1 MIIAQITKKELINNK
16 TNFLNDTYSNENT
29 RKAYLSLYKNV
40 ILEDEFSRGKDLM
53 HFTIQELKDGM
64 LSMVNNKQSSKGS
77 IASIV
82 TKYLDYCVNKGY
94 ILTNN
99 MKSLSINDLKKE
111 NKRFILNDVVNLNK
125 FYKWLTEL
133 EIKHDLY
140 ITLPLL
146 FARYGIVG
154 EELSDMINV
163 KYEDIDRNNFTININ
178 GVLFPID
185 KQFINWIDKATQGRK
200 KEGVILFNYKGQ
212 PISSKNTIYNMFYK
226 AFQLLNRK
234 RISAKELRNNRKM
247 DLLFNI
253 RSCREVT
260 IQDIENVEHIIGYN
274 NNNNIRS
281 NIIRTKKT
289 YELLSGCMV
298 I

>member
-1 MIIAQITKKELINNK
+1 MNIRVLEKEFLENK
-16 TNFLNDTYSNENT
+16 VSFLNDTYSNENT
-29 RKAYLSLYKNV
+29 RKAYASLYKNI
-40 ILEDEFSRGKDLM
+40 ILEEEIHKGKDLM
-53 HFTIQELKDGM
+53 YFTSEELKEVM
-64 LSMVNNKQSSKGS
+64 LSLVNNKQSSKGS

-82 TKYLDYCVNKGY
+82 TKYLDYYINKRY

-99 MKSLSINDLKKE
+99 MKTLSVNELKKE

-200 KEGVILFNYKGQ
+200 KEGLILFNYKGQ
-212 PISSKNTIYNMFYK
+212 PITSKNTIYNMFYK
-226 AFQLLNRK
+226 AFQLLGRK

-247 DLLFNI
+247 DLLFSI

-260 IQDIENVEHIIGYN
+260 IHDIENVEYIIGYN

-289 YELLSGCMV
+289 YELLSGCV
-298 I
+298 VN

>member
-1 MIIAQITKKELINNK
+1 MIIAQITEKELINNK
-16 TNFLNDTYSNENT
+16 KNFLNDTYSNENT

-40 ILEDEFSRGKDLM
+40 ILEDELSRGKDLM

-99 MKSLSINDLKKE
+99 MKSLSINDLKRE

-200 KEGVILFNYKGQ
+200 KEGIILFNYKGQ

-298 I
+298 M

>member
-1 MIIAQITKKELINNK
+1 MNNK
-16 TNFLNDTYSNENT
+16 ISKGEKFLNNKILFLNDTYSNKNT
-29 RKAYLSLYKNV
+29 RKAYISLYKNT
-40 ILEDEFSRGKDLM
+40 ILEGELSKGKDLM
-53 HFTIQELKDGM
+53 YFTIEELKEGM
-64 LSMVNNKQSSKGS
+64 LSLVNNKQSSKGS
-77 IASIV
+77 IASIT

-99 MKSLSINDLKKE
+99 MKALSINELKKE

-125 FYKWLTEL
+125 FYKWLSEL

-154 EELSDMINV
+154 EELNDMMNV
-163 KYEDIDRNNFTININ
+163 KYEDIDRDNFTININ

-185 KQFINWIDKATQGRK
+185 EQFINWIDKATQGRK
-200 KEGVILFNYKGQ
+200 KEGVILFNNKGKS
-212 PISSKNTIYNMFYK
+212 INSKNTIYNSFYK
-226 AFQLLNRK
+226 AFQLLDRK

-253 RSCREVT
+253 RCCRDVT

-274 NNNNIRS
+274 NNNSIRS

-298 I
+298 M

>member
-1 MIIAQITKKELINNK
+1 MIIAQITEKELLNNK
-16 TNFLNDTYSNENT
+16 KNFLNDTYSNENT

-40 ILEDEFSRGKDLM
+40 ILEDELSRGKDLM

-125 FYKWLTEL
+125 FYKWLAEL

-154 EELSDMINV
+154 EELSDMMNV

-185 KQFINWIDKATQGRK
+185 KQFINWIDKTTQGRK

-212 PISSKNTIYNMFYK
+212 PITSKNTIYNMFYK

-298 I
+298 M

>member
-1 MIIAQITKKELINNK
+1 MNIRVLERELIGNK
-16 TNFLNDTYSNENT
+16 LSFLNDTYSNENT

-40 ILEDEFSRGKDLM
+40 ILEDELSRGKDLM

-226 AFQLLNRK
+226 AFQLLDRK

-253 RSCREVT
+253 RCCREVT

-298 I
+298 M

>member
-1 MIIAQITKKELINNK
+1 MIIAQITEKELIENK
-16 TNFLNDTYSNENT
+16 EIFLKDVYKNPNT
-29 RKAYLSLYKNV
+29 RKAYMSLYKNV
-40 ILEDEFSRGKDLM
+40 ILEDELNRGKDLM
-53 HFTIQELKDGM
+53 YFTIQELEEGL

-226 AFQLLNRK
+226 AFQLLDRK

-298 I
+298 M

>member
-1 MIIAQITKKELINNK
+1 MIIAQITEKELINNK
-16 TNFLNDTYSNENT
+16 KNFLNDTYSNENT

-40 ILEDEFSRGKDLM
+40 ILEDELSRGKDLM

-154 EELSDMINV
+154 EELSDMMNV

-298 I
+298 M

>member
-1 MIIAQITKKELINNK
+1 MIIAQITEKNLINNK
-16 TNFLNDTYSNENT
+16 KIFLNDTYSNENT

-40 ILEDEFSRGKDLM
+40 ILEDELSRGKDLM

-64 LSMVNNKQSSKGS
+64 LSMVNNKQSSKSS
-77 IASIV
+77 IASIM

-200 KEGVILFNYKGQ
+200 KEGIILFNYKGQ

-226 AFQLLNRK
+226 AFQLLDRK

-298 I
+298 M

>member
-1 MIIAQITKKELINNK
+1 MNIRVLEKEFLENK
-16 TNFLNDTYSNENT
+16 VSFLNDTYSNENT
-29 RKAYLSLYKNV
+29 RKAYASLYKNI
-40 ILEDEFSRGKDLM
+40 ILEEEIHKGKDLM
-53 HFTIQELKDGM
+53 YFTSEELKEVM
-64 LSMVNNKQSSKGS
+64 LSLVNNKQSSKGS

-82 TKYLDYCVNKGY
+82 TKYLDYYINKGY

-99 MKSLSINDLKKE
+99 MKTLSVNELKKE

-200 KEGVILFNYKGQ
+200 KEGLILFNYKGQ
-212 PISSKNTIYNMFYK
+212 PITSKNTIYNMFYK
-226 AFQLLNRK
+226 AFQLLGRK

-247 DLLFNI
+247 DLLFSI

-260 IQDIENVEHIIGYN
+260 IHDIENVEYIIGYN

-289 YELLSGCMV
+289 YELLSGCV
-298 I
+298 VN

>member
-1 MIIAQITKKELINNK
+1 MNIRVLEREILKNK
-16 TNFLNDTYSNENT
+16 VSFLNDTYSNENT
-29 RKAYLSLYKNV
+29 RKAYASLYKNI
-40 ILEDEFSRGKDLM
+40 ILEEEIHKGKDLM
-53 HFTIQELKDGM
+53 YFTSEELKEVM
-64 LSMVNNKQSSKGS
+64 LSLVNNKQSSKGS

-82 TKYLDYCVNKGY
+82 TKYLDYYINKGY

-99 MKSLSINDLKKE
+99 MKTLSVNELKKE

-185 KQFINWIDKATQGRK
+185 KQFTNWIDKATQGRK
-200 KEGVILFNYKGQ
+200 KEGLILFNYKGQ
-212 PISSKNTIYNMFYK
+212 PITSKNTIYNMFYK
-226 AFQLLNRK
+226 AFQLLGRK

-247 DLLFNI
+247 DLLFSI

-260 IQDIENVEHIIGYN
+260 IHDIENVEYIIGYN

-289 YELLSGCMV
+289 YELLSGCV
-298 I
+298 VN

>member
-1 MIIAQITKKELINNK
+1 MIIAQITEKNLINNK
-16 TNFLNDTYSNENT
+16 KNFLNDTYSNENT

-40 ILEDEFSRGKDLM
+40 ILEDELSRGKDLM

-77 IASIV
+77 IASIS

-163 KYEDIDRNNFTININ
+163 KYEDIDRNNSTININ

-200 KEGVILFNYKGQ
+200 KEGIILFNYKGQ

-260 IQDIENVEHIIGYN
+260 IQDIENVEYIIGYN

-298 I
+298 N

>member
-1 MIIAQITKKELINNK
+1 MNIRVLEKEFLENK
-16 TNFLNDTYSNENT
+16 VSFLNDTYSNENT
-29 RKAYLSLYKNV
+29 RKAYASLYKNI
-40 ILEDEFSRGKDLM
+40 ILEEEIHKGKDLM
-53 HFTIQELKDGM
+53 YFTSEELKEVM
-64 LSMVNNKQSSKGS
+64 LSLVNNKQSSKGS

-82 TKYLDYCVNKGY
+82 TKYLDYYINKGY

-99 MKSLSINDLKKE
+99 MKTLSVNELKKE

-200 KEGVILFNYKGQ
+200 KEGLILFNYKGQ
-212 PISSKNTIYNMFYK
+212 PITSKNTIYNMFYK
-226 AFQLLNRK
+226 AFQLLGRK

-247 DLLFNI
+247 DLLFSI
-253 RSCREVT
+253 RSYREVT
-260 IQDIENVEHIIGYN
+260 IHDIENVEYIIGYN

-289 YELLSGCMV
+289 YELLSGCV
-298 I
+298 VN

>member
-16 TNFLNDTYSNENT
+16 KIFLNDTYSNENT

-40 ILEDEFSRGKDLM
+40 ILEDELSIGKDLM
-53 HFTIQELKDGM
+53 HFTIEELKEVM

-77 IASIV
+77 IASIS

-154 EELSDMINV
+154 EELSDMMNV

-200 KEGVILFNYKGQ
+200 KEGVILFNHKGQ

-253 RSCREVT
+253 RCCRDVT

-298 I
+298 M

>member
-40 ILEDEFSRGKDLM
+40 ILEDELSRGKDLM

-298 I
+298 M

>member
-1 MIIAQITKKELINNK
+1 MIIAQITEKELLNNK
-16 TNFLNDTYSNENT
+16 KNFLNDTYSNENT

-40 ILEDEFSRGKDLM
+40 ILEDELSRGKDLM

-154 EELSDMINV
+154 EELSDMMNV

-185 KQFINWIDKATQGRK
+185 KQFINWIDKTTQGRK

-212 PISSKNTIYNMFYK
+212 PITSKNTIYNMFYK

-298 I
+298 M

>member
-1 MIIAQITKKELINNK
+1 MNIKVLEKDFLKNK
-16 TNFLNDTYSNENT
+16 VSFLNDTYSNENT
-29 RKAYLSLYKNV
+29 RKAYASLYKNI
-40 ILEDEFSRGKDLM
+40 ILEEEIHKGKDLM
-53 HFTIQELKDGM
+53 YFTSEELKEVM
-64 LSMVNNKQSSKGS
+64 LSLVSNKQSSKGS
-77 IASIV
+77 VASIV
-82 TKYLDYCVNKGY
+82 TKYLDYCINKGY

-99 MKSLSINDLKKE
+99 MKTLSVNELKKE

-200 KEGVILFNYKGQ
+200 KEGLILFNYKGQ
-212 PISSKNTIYNMFYK
+212 PITSKNTIYNMFYK

-289 YELLSGCMV
+289 YELLSGCV
-298 I
+298 VN

>member
-1 MIIAQITKKELINNK
+1 MIIAQITEKELIENK
-16 TNFLNDTYSNENT
+16 EIFLKDVYKNPNT
-29 RKAYLSLYKNV
+29 RKAYMSLYKNV
-40 ILEDEFSRGKDLM
+40 ILEDELNRGKDLM
-53 HFTIQELKDGM
+53 YFTIQELEEGL

-298 I
+298 M

>member
-1 MIIAQITKKELINNK
+1 MIIAQITEKELLNNK
-16 TNFLNDTYSNENT
+16 KNFLNDTYSNENT

-40 ILEDEFSRGKDLM
+40 ILEDELSRGKDLM

-99 MKSLSINDLKKE
+99 MKTLSVNELKKE

-298 I
+298 M

>member
-1 MIIAQITKKELINNK
+1 MNIRVLEK
-16 TNFLNDTYSNENT
+16 NFLKNKVAFINDIYSNENT
-29 RKAYLSLYKNV
+29 RKAYASLYKNI
-40 ILEDEFSRGKDLM
+40 ILEEEIHKGKDLM
-53 HFTIQELKDGM
+53 YFTSEELKEVM
-64 LSMVNNKQSSKGS
+64 LSLVSNKQSSKGS
-77 IASIV
+77 VASIV
-82 TKYLDYCVNKGY
+82 TKYLDYCINKGY

-99 MKSLSINDLKKE
+99 MKTLSVNELKKE

-154 EELSDMINV
+154 EELSDMINI

-200 KEGVILFNYKGQ
+200 KEGLILFNYKGQ
-212 PISSKNTIYNMFYK
+212 PITSKNTIYNMFYK
-226 AFQLLNRK
+226 AFQLLGRK

-247 DLLFNI
+247 DLLFSI

-260 IQDIENVEHIIGYN
+260 IHDIENVEHIIGYN

-289 YELLSGCMV
+289 YELLSGCV
-298 I
+298 VN

>member
-1 MIIAQITKKELINNK
+1 MIIAQITEKNLINNK
-16 TNFLNDTYSNENT
+16 KIFLNDTYSNENT

-40 ILEDEFSRGKDLM
+40 ILEDELSRGKDLM

-77 IASIV
+77 IASIM

-200 KEGVILFNYKGQ
+200 KEGIILFNYKGQ

-298 I
+298 M

>member
-1 MIIAQITKKELINNK
+1 MNIRVLETEFLENK
-16 TNFLNDTYSNENT
+16 VSFLNDTYSNENT
-29 RKAYLSLYKNV
+29 RKAYASLYKNI
-40 ILEDEFSRGKDLM
+40 ILEEEIHKGKDLM
-53 HFTIQELKDGM
+53 YFTSEELKEVM
-64 LSMVNNKQSSKGS
+64 LSLVNNKQSSKGS

-82 TKYLDYCVNKGY
+82 TKYLDYYINKGY

-99 MKSLSINDLKKE
+99 MKTLSVNELKKE

-200 KEGVILFNYKGQ
+200 KEGLILFNYKGQ
-212 PISSKNTIYNMFYK
+212 PITSKNTIYNMFYK
-226 AFQLLNRK
+226 AFQLLGRK

-247 DLLFNI
+247 DLLFSI

-260 IQDIENVEHIIGYN
+260 IHDIENVEYIIGYN

-289 YELLSGCMV
+289 YELLSGCV
-298 I
+298 VN

>member
-1 MIIAQITKKELINNK
+1 MIIAQVTEKELIENK
-16 TNFLNDTYSNENT
+16 EIFLKDVYKNPNT
-29 RKAYLSLYKNV
+29 RKAYMSLYKNV
-40 ILEDEFSRGKDLM
+40 ILEDELNRGKDLM
-53 HFTIQELKDGM
+53 YFTIQELEEGL

-212 PISSKNTIYNMFYK
+212 PITSKNTIYNMFYK

-298 I
+298 M

>member
-1 MIIAQITKKELINNK
+1 MIIAQVTEKELIENK
-16 TNFLNDTYSNENT
+16 EIFLKDVYKNPNT

-40 ILEDEFSRGKDLM
+40 ILEDELSRGKDLM

-185 KQFINWIDKATQGRK
+185 KQFINWIDKVTQGRK

-298 I
+298 M

>member
-1 MIIAQITKKELINNK
+1 MNIRVLEKEFLENK
-16 TNFLNDTYSNENT
+16 VSFLNDTYSNENT
-29 RKAYLSLYKNV
+29 RKAYASLYKNI
-40 ILEDEFSRGKDLM
+40 ILEEEIHKGKDLM
-53 HFTIQELKDGM
+53 YFTSEELKEVM
-64 LSMVNNKQSSKGS
+64 LSLVSNKQSSKGS
-77 IASIV
+77 VASIV
-82 TKYLDYCVNKGY
+82 TKYLDYCINKGY

-99 MKSLSINDLKKE
+99 MKTLSVNELKKE

-200 KEGVILFNYKGQ
+200 KEGLILFNYKGQ
-212 PISSKNTIYNMFYK
+212 PITSKNTIYNMFYK
-226 AFQLLNRK
+226 AFQLLGRK

-247 DLLFNI
+247 DLLFSI

-260 IQDIENVEHIIGYN
+260 IHDIENVEYIIGYN

-289 YELLSGCMV
+289 YELLSGCV
-298 I
+298 VN

>member
-1 MIIAQITKKELINNK
+1 MIIAQITEKNLINNK
-16 TNFLNDTYSNENT
+16 KNFLNDTYSNENT

-40 ILEDEFSRGKDLM
+40 ILEDEISRGKDLM

-77 IASIV
+77 IASIM

-163 KYEDIDRNNFTININ
+163 KYEDVDRNNFTININ

-200 KEGVILFNYKGQ
+200 KEGIILFNYKGQ

-260 IQDIENVEHIIGYN
+260 IQDIENVEYIIGYN

-289 YELLSGCMV
+289 YELLSGCV
-298 I
+298 VN

>member
-1 MIIAQITKKELINNK
+1 MNIKVLEKEFLENK
-16 TNFLNDTYSNENT
+16 VSFLNDTYSNENT
-29 RKAYLSLYKNV
+29 RKAYASLYKNI
-40 ILEDEFSRGKDLM
+40 ILEEEIHKGKDLM
-53 HFTIQELKDGM
+53 YFTSEELKEVM
-64 LSMVNNKQSSKGS
+64 LSLVNNKQSSKGS

-82 TKYLDYCVNKGY
+82 TKYLDYYINKGY

-99 MKSLSINDLKKE
+99 MKTLSVNELKKE

-200 KEGVILFNYKGQ
+200 KEGLILFNYKGQ
-212 PISSKNTIYNMFYK
+212 PITSKNTIYNMFYK
-226 AFQLLNRK
+226 AFQLLGRK

-247 DLLFNI
+247 DLLFSI

-260 IQDIENVEHIIGYN
+260 IHDIENVEYIIGYN

-289 YELLSGCMV
+289 YELLSGCV
-298 I
+298 VN

>member
-1 MIIAQITKKELINNK
+1 MNIRVLEKEFLENK
-16 TNFLNDTYSNENT
+16 VSFLNDTYSNENT
-29 RKAYLSLYKNV
+29 RKAYASLYKNI
-40 ILEDEFSRGKDLM
+40 ILEEEIHKGKDLM
-53 HFTIQELKDGM
+53 YFTSEELKEVM
-64 LSMVNNKQSSKGS
+64 LSLVSNKQSSKGS
-77 IASIV
+77 VASIV
-82 TKYLDYCVNKGY
+82 TKYLDYCINKGY

-99 MKSLSINDLKKE
+99 MKTLSVNELKKE

-200 KEGVILFNYKGQ
+200 KEGLILFNYKGQ
-212 PISSKNTIYNMFYK
+212 PITSKNTIYNMFYK

-289 YELLSGCMV
+289 YELLSGCV
-298 I
+298 VN

>member
-1 MIIAQITKKELINNK
+1 MNIKVLEKDFLKNK
-16 TNFLNDTYSNENT
+16 VSFLNDTYSNENT
-29 RKAYLSLYKNV
+29 RKAYASLYKNI
-40 ILEDEFSRGKDLM
+40 ILEEEIHKGKDLM
-53 HFTIQELKDGM
+53 YFTSEELKEVM
-64 LSMVNNKQSSKGS
+64 LSLVNNKQSSKGS

-82 TKYLDYCVNKGY
+82 TKYLDYCINKGY

-99 MKSLSINDLKKE
+99 MKTLSVNELKKE

-185 KQFINWIDKATQGRK
+185 KQFINWINKATQGRK
-200 KEGVILFNYKGQ
+200 KEGLILFNYKGQ
-212 PISSKNTIYNMFYK
+212 PITSKNTIYNMFYK

-289 YELLSGCMV
+289 YELLSGCV
-298 I
+298 IN

>member
-1 MIIAQITKKELINNK
+1 MIIAQITEKELINNK
-16 TNFLNDTYSNENT
+16 KIFLNDTYSNENT

-40 ILEDEFSRGKDLM
+40 ILEDELSRGKDLM

-298 I
+298 M

>member
-1 MIIAQITKKELINNK
+1 MNNKILERELIGNK
-16 TNFLNDTYSNENT
+16 LSFLNDTYSNENT
-29 RKAYLSLYKNV
+29 RKAYFSLYKNI
-40 ILEDEFSRGKDLM
+40 ILEDELSRGKDLM
-53 HFTIQELKDGM
+53 YFTTQELKEGM

-77 IASIV
+77 IASIAI
-82 TKYLDYCVNKGY
+82 KYLDYCVNKGY

-111 NKRFILNDVVNLNK
+111 NKRFIVTDVVNLNK
-125 FYKWLTEL
+125 FYKWLSEL

-154 EELSDMINV
+154 EELKDMLNV
-163 KYEDIDRNNFTININ
+163 KYEDIDRDNLTVNIN

-185 KQFINWIDKATQGRK
+185 NKFINWLDKATQGRK
-200 KEGVILFNYKGQ
+200 KEGIILFNNKGKS
-212 PISSKNTIYNMFYK
+212 INSKNTIYNMFYK

-247 DLLFNI
+247 DLLFSI
-253 RSCREVT
+253 RCCRDVT
-260 IQDIENVEHIIGYN
+260 IKDIENVEHIIGYN

>member
-1 MIIAQITKKELINNK
+1 MIIAQITEKILINNK
-16 TNFLNDTYSNENT
+16 KNFLNDTYSNENT

-40 ILEDEFSRGKDLM
+40 ILEDEISRGKDLM
-53 HFTIQELKDGM
+53 YFTSEELKEVM
-64 LSMVNNKQSSKGS
+64 LSLVNNKQSSKGS
-77 IASIV
+77 IASIS

-200 KEGVILFNYKGQ
+200 KCYR
-212 PISSKNTIYNMFYK
+212 T
-226 AFQLLNRK
+226 RC
-234 RISAKELRNNRKM
+234 
-247 DLLFNI
+247 
-253 RSCREVT
+253 CRREK
-260 IQDIENVEHIIGYN
+260 EHIF
-274 NNNNIRS
+274 
-281 NIIRTKKT
+281 K
-289 YELLSGCMV
+289 
-298 I
+298 

>member
-1 MIIAQITKKELINNK
+1 MNIRVLEKEFLENK
-16 TNFLNDTYSNENT
+16 VSFLNDTYSNENT
-29 RKAYLSLYKNV
+29 RKAYASLYKNI
-40 ILEDEFSRGKDLM
+40 ILEEEIHKGKDLM
-53 HFTIQELKDGM
+53 CFTSEELKEVM
-64 LSMVNNKQSSKGS
+64 LSLVSNKQSSKGS
-77 IASIV
+77 VASIV
-82 TKYLDYCVNKGY
+82 TKYLDYCINKGY

-99 MKSLSINDLKKE
+99 MKTLSVNELKKE

-154 EELSDMINV
+154 EELNDMMNA

-200 KEGVILFNYKGQ
+200 KEGLILFNYKGQ
-212 PISSKNTIYNMFYK
+212 PITSKNTIYNMFYK

-247 DLLFNI
+247 DLLFHI

-260 IQDIENVEHIIGYN
+260 IHDIENVEYIIGYN
-274 NNNNIRS
+274 NNNNVRS

-289 YELLSGCMV
+289 YELLSGCV
-298 I
+298 VN